1 VNAHWDHD
9 WLDYETC
16 PLRKTEVHSIYHHY
30 LCDAEHAW
38 LVGNESCT
46 SEYIQSICLSNP
58 CVLCLTIF
66 IPQQFLIINEI
77 HWKKLQHLITLALS
91 YTYSHISSTIC
102 ILQHLSD
109 LKALQYARVFLW
121 FCFCEAYFTWSLWFI
136 YIHYVCTRWLGGF
149 SK

>member
-77 HWKKLQHLITLALS
+77 HWKKPQQLILRFHIHTVTYHPQSAYCSISQTLKHCNMPQFFCCSVFVRHILHDH
-91 YTYSHISSTIC
+91 YSS
-102 ILQHLSD
+102 
-109 LKALQYARVFLW
+109 
-121 FCFCEAYFTWSLWFI
+121 FI
-136 YIHYVCTRWLGGF
+136 FIMSAQGD
-149 SK
+149 